1 MTNRPKPTGRK
12 YAGYEISEYI
22 WDLKTR
28 RYKKNPDYKK
38 PRKYQR
44 FIIPAIAVIA
54 IILLVR
60 FVFFELS

>member
-12 YAGYEISEYI
+12 YAGYEISEYS

-38 PRKYQR
+38 PRKYPR
-44 FIIPAIAVIA
+44 FIIPVIVTIA

-60 FVFFELS
+60 LVFFG

>member
-1 MTNRPKPTGRK
+1 MRNRPKPTGRK
-12 YAGYEISEYI
+12 YAGYEISECI

-38 PRKYQR
+38 PRQYQR

-60 FVFFELS
+60 LVFFELS